1 MQYVPH
7 VSRMAEHVLH
17 GANEGT
23 LMVNPFAT
31 TVDNILPTQAPLAEP
46 LSVRR
51 QGLRFRILNPQNW
64 TLDNEMSSELHSAL

>member
-17 GANEGT
+17 GPNEGT

-31 TVDNILPTQAPLAEP
+31 TVDNILPTQAPLQT
-46 LSVRR
+46 SRR
-51 QGLRFRILNPQNW
+51 TPQCSSPGIAIPNFESPE
-64 TLDNEMSSELHSAL
+64 LDIGQ